1 MNFFKS
7 CCTILLFI
15 LYPILGTSQPIT
27 VCSTCPLQSIEA
39 ALSKAEAGATI
50 LVKAGTYQEH
60 DIAITKPITIIGQD
74 TPTIDGEE
82 KGSIFKVNADSVM
95 ISGFRLKN
103 VGFSHTTN
111 YAAVHVFESSD
122 FTISKNIMENV
133 FFGILIERSKHGEIN
148 GNMISG
154 ESDAEFY
161 SGNGIHGWNSSHLM
175 IFNNKITALRDGIYL
190 EFVDDSEIAENESWG
205 NVRYGLHFM
214 FSNRD
219 NYYNNEFRENGSGVA
234 VMFSKFINMRGNR
247 FYKNWGTASFG
258 LLLKEIYDAEIEE
271 NDFYQNTVGIKVDGS
286 TRISYKRNNI
296 RENGWAV
303 KIAGGCYTN
312 IFTQNNFSYNSFDLS
327 YNSKM
332 NDNKFYENYW
342 SSYTGYDLDKD
353 GIGDVPFRP
362 VKLFSYV
369 VNRTPET
376 VILLRS
382 FFVDILNFSESVS
395 PVFTPDN
402 LADSK
407 PLMKPYQ

>member
-1 MNFFKS
+1 MNPFKS
-7 CCTILLFI
+7 CYITLLFV
-15 LYPILGTSQPIT
+15 LYPVFGISQPIS
-27 VCSTCPLQSIEA
+27 VCKTCPVQSIEVA
-39 ALSKAEAGATI
+39 IAKAEIGATI
-50 LVKAGTYQEH
+50 LVKAGTYKEH
-60 DIAITKPITIIGQD
+60 EIAIRKPITIIGQD
-74 TPTIDGEE
+74 TPVIDGEE
-82 KGSIFKVNADSVM
+82 KGSIFKITSDSVM
-95 ISGFRLKN
+95 ISGFKLKN

-111 YAAVHVFESSD
+111 YAGVHIFESSD
-122 FTISKNIMENV
+122 FTITNNILENV
-133 FFGILIERSKHGEIN
+133 FFGILIERSKRGEIK
-148 GNMISG
+148 GNLISG
-154 ESDAEFY
+154 ESNAEFH

-234 VMFSKFINMRGNR
+234 VMFSKFINMKGNR

-303 KIAGGCYTN
+303 KVSGGCYTN

-327 YNSKM
+327 YNSKV

-342 SSYTGYDLDKD
+342 SSYKGYDLDKD

-376 VILLRS
+376 VVLLRS

-407 PLMKPYQ
+407 PLMRPYQ